1 MKRRRETLR
10 PIARCQL
17 YKCIT
22 QREAFMEHDLVAGLI
37 VVPVEESVGGG
48 RVRWLLHGRPTA
60 SLS

>member
-1 MKRRRETLR
+1 
-10 PIARCQL
+10 
-17 YKCIT
+17 
-22 QREAFMEHDLVAGLI
+22 MEHDLVAGLI